1 MNLYICVY
9 NFHIYT
15 YIFDRINMEIDKSK
29 IKSKDFK
36 LPVLINGSITIKKIL
51 KQSYQ
56 TWHNRQRA
64 LFLIIIGLILLL
76 NTHKIFT
83 KKFNMFG
90 HETIPKKFQNI
101 QVNQDTY
108 Q

>member
-36 LPVLINGSITIKKIL
+36 LPVLINRLITTKKIL

-56 TWHNRQRA
+56 T
-64 LFLIIIGLILLL
+64 
-76 NTHKIFT
+76 
-83 KKFNMFG
+83 
-90 HETIPKKFQNI
+90 
-101 QVNQDTY
+101 
-108 Q
+108 